1 VVALEAVF
9 ATTRSWGADASRARG
24 AGLASPDSASTTTTA
39 NCRNMAILPAREI
52 ADFGS
57 LDLSL
62 TVVKVRRALLPS
74 FLNDRTFRHL

>member
-1 VVALEAVF
+1 
-9 ATTRSWGADASRARG
+9 
-24 AGLASPDSASTTTTA
+24 
-39 NCRNMAILPAREI
+39 MAILPAREI